1 MPGVLTC
8 CCVLTGCEALVLME
22 DSMLAGFVPLLSA
35 PVDTVYINA
44 SDDKV
49 LCRKQMSSAMNW
61 DKNKTK
67 NKQEMCFAQQAEG
80 SIKKNPPTFKIK
92 IFCKC
97 SINFYIKFR
106 KHNLFG
112 LV

>member
-1 MPGVLTC
+1 MPGVLI
-8 CCVLTGCEALVLME
+8 CVLTGCEALVLME

-80 SIKKNPPTFKIK
+80 SIKKTTPPTFKLK
-92 IFCKC
+92 IFFLNAPLIFT
-97 SINFYIKFR
+97 S
-106 KHNLFG
+106 NLENTIF
-112 LV
+112 LA